1 MLPGRGLSPGRAMV
15 GCGTQPTL
23 TIQSKNLK
31 KYLSNTKLIPTES
44 PMLKNLQMNSTDR
57 LIINVME
64 AVDLE
69 EVRILHNDDSTLEWL
84 TDPTHVSPLMQEQW
98 YQEISLSSTSQRYIA
113 RLKKDQ
119 TFVGVFRI
127 DRMDLRN
134 SSAIVGADVVPEL
147 RRQGM
152 ATEMFKYFLDYLFR
166 GCGLNRLGLE
176 TLAINTGAIK
186 MYKRLGFKQEGQ
198 LRKAIFRKNMFQELI
213 LMGLLREEWSDMQ

>member
-1 MLPGRGLSPGRAMV
+1 
-15 GCGTQPTL
+15 
-23 TIQSKNLK
+23 
-31 KYLSNTKLIPTES
+31 
-44 PMLKNLQMNSTDR
+44 
-57 LIINVME
+57 
-64 AVDLE
+64 
-69 EVRILHNDDSTLEWL
+69 
-84 TDPTHVSPLMQEQW
+84 MQEQW

-186 MYKRLGFKQEGQ
+186 MYKQLGFKQEGQ

-213 LMGLLREEWSDMQ
+213 VMGLLREEWSDMQ

>member
-1 MLPGRGLSPGRAMV
+1 
-15 GCGTQPTL
+15 
-23 TIQSKNLK
+23 
-31 KYLSNTKLIPTES
+31 
-44 PMLKNLQMNSTDR
+44 MLKNLQMNSTDR

-186 MYKRLGFKQEGQ
+186 MYKQLGFKQEGQ

-213 LMGLLREEWSDMQ
+213 LMGLLREEWSDIQ